1 MNANEYF
8 WLNLGY
14 KTPNATEVDE
24 FFAHN
29 NCVKK
34 YQPTYIDPNYI
45 TKASFSFLS
54 FLNRN

>member
-14 KTPNATEVDE
+14 KTPNAKEVDE